1 MAISASGYLN
11 HLQNYL
17 NIPTYGKT
25 CLAEEC
31 KNIKP
36 NQIILSE
43 KIEGTGIRRKVL
55 LEFSGEAFAVR
66 LDQGKNPLFHFL
78 KTQGHPWGRR
88 CDFVIFHAVNNSLK
102 VYCIE
107 FKEASTRIPLD
118 KAHLQLKSAE
128 AWCKSLNKIVS
139 AYIGDTKTL
148 NLTKYL
154 FTACKD
160 PSPDLGVNNQYL
172 SRYPSIR
179 HYLFDEVDGQNLSF
193 LNNST
198 VTTIR

>member
-1 MAISASGYLN
+1 MPITASGYLN
-11 HLQNYL
+11 HLRNYL
-17 NIPTYGKT
+17 NMTKYGQT
-25 CLAEEC
+25 CLASEC
-31 KNIKP
+31 NNIKT
-36 NQIILSE
+36 NQIVLSE
-43 KIEGTGIRRKVL
+43 KIEGTNIRRKVL

-66 LDQGKNPLFHFL
+66 LDQGKDPLFHFL
-78 KTQGHPWGRR
+78 KTDGHPWGRR
-88 CDFVIFHAVNNSLK
+88 CDFVIFQAYKNSLK
-102 VYCIE
+102 AYCIE

-118 KAHLQLKSAE
+118 KAHLQLKAAE

-160 PSPDLGVNNQYL
+160 PTPDLGAHNQYL
-172 SRYPSIR
+172 SRYPAIR

-193 LNNST
+193 LTNST
-198 VTTIR
+198 ITTIR